1 MNRVLVPILLFSLLL
16 DWPQLAVCAQGNAAV
31 TQDKAQFAQNL
42 REGVSAALGGSQV
55 FDTQSVRWVLLV
67 DTSQYQASAP
77 VADAESQVLEELFQ
91 QTIRQGDHVSVLP
104 FQLRP
109 ASPTLWDQPVAHYE
123 NLRPDLPETT
133 REEGHQGGR
142 DIEAAVKDALTRLK
156 GAGEAGKSVLLVLS
170 AARFSEVPT
179 GEPHYA
185 LTTEHDPSLTAEL
198 AALHSSPTISLVSV
212 PTAQK
217 GGEKAIDLYLR
228 AYIPHPLAGIGLRPK
243 PPTPPNN
250 DNGGRGSSKLHAY
263 LPLEKWLLIGLVI
276 LAIAA
281 LLGFLIKKT
290 RGKKPPSIRPL
301 LVLESTNRRF
311 PESGRIEV
319 YGNNLSASTP
329 GTAQDPARISL
340 ENADL
345 PDAAQGPLFT
355 LLVDKRRG
363 VVIMPHLY
371 TAVPAELPIDRETSV
386 HLSPSEGVDG
396 FPVRIPLTVRRQ

>member
-1 MNRVLVPILLFSLLL
+1 M
-16 DWPQLAVCAQGNAAV
+16 

-42 REGVSAALGGSQV
+42 REGVSAALGGSQA

-156 GAGEAGKSVLLVLS
+156 GAGEAGKAVLLVLS

-243 PPTPPNN
+243 PPKLPAPPNN
-250 DNGGRGSSKLHAY
+250 DNGGRGSSKPHAY
-263 LPLEKWLLIGLVI
+263 LPLERWLLIGLVI

-290 RGKKPPSIRPL
+290 GGKELPSIRPL

-329 GTAQDPARISL
+329 GTAQEPARISL

-355 LLVDKRRG
+355 LLVDKWKG

-396 FPVRIPLTVRRQ
+396 FPVRIPLTVRR

>member
-16 DWPQLAVCAQGNAAV
+16 DWPQLAACAQGDAAV
-31 TQDKAQFAQNL
+31 TQNKAQFAQNL

-156 GAGEAGKSVLLVLS
+156 GAGEAGKAVLLVLS

-250 DNGGRGSSKLHAY
+250 GGRGSSKPHAY
-263 LPLEKWLLIGLVI
+263 LPLERWLLIGLVI

-290 RGKKPPSIRPL
+290 RGKKLPSIRPL
-301 LVLESTNRRF
+301 LVLESTNLRF

-329 GTAQDPARISL
+329 GTAQEPARISL
-340 ENADL
+340 ENPDL

-355 LLVDKRRG
+355 LLVDKWKG
-363 VVIMPHLY
+363 VVIMPNLY

>member
-1 MNRVLVPILLFSLLL
+1 MNRVFVPILLFSLLL

-156 GAGEAGKSVLLVLS
+156 GAGEAGKAVLLVLS

-179 GEPHYA
+179 GEPNYA

-217 GGEKAIDLYLR
+217 GGEKAIGLYLR

-243 PPTPPNN
+243 PPTPPHNG
-250 DNGGRGSSKLHAY
+250 NGGIGR
-263 LPLEKWLLIGLVI
+263 WLLIGLVI

-281 LLGFLIKKT
+281 LLKFLIKKT
-290 RGKKPPSIRPL
+290 RGKKLPSIRPL

-329 GTAQDPARISL
+329 GTAQEPARISL
-340 ENADL
+340 ENPDL

-396 FPVRIPLTVRRQ
+396 FPVRIPLTVRR